1 MATLAQLEEGMRRAR
16 DAGKLD
22 YARILGQQIIEARKN
37 PANMI
42 PDSVIPETI
51 TRPPE
56 PTMGEKVIG
65 GLDAAA
71 TLATAPIGAVGAIGG
86 ALKGLAQQI
95 LDGKFG
101 TPEAVKMVEKAAAEG
116 MQAGMRTPATQAG
129 GEMVESVGKALEF
142 LPPVIPVAGPIG
154 AVGRAAQG
162 IAPLAE
168 ATAMRGLAAAKP
180 IAQKAAQ
187 AAKAVPEGMGKM
199 VMGDSG
205 LPEGVSVARKGSGG
219 AAATPIE
226 LQRATEAEMAGLRL
240 TEGETKRSP
249 QMLAWEKEKAKTPE
263 YQAQFLERQ
272 QENNRAALTKF
283 DQLIDDTG
291 AETGDMSN
299 TGIKVVDTLMK
310 GYAQEKAK
318 TNALYEGFRNSP
330 EAQMPV
336 NQTPVLEFLNSQPV
350 GVSGMTGVTDLAR
363 QNAVRL
369 GIAQMDD
376 AGNLIPAPTT
386 LGKLEEFRQSVSAIG
401 ASTPNDR
408 RLVTILKRQI
418 DNVGDP
424 VGGQV
429 TRAMRAQ
436 RQRQAQKYENRAIV
450 ANLLAEKK
458 GMSDAKVPIE
468 DVFQKTILSARPSE
482 IQHIKRVLLVAGGD
496 EGKQAWKELQGA
508 TLRHLN
514 DSAVSGIG
522 ADNLPVVSAAKLR
535 KAVDAMD
542 KNGKLNMVLGVS
554 GAEQVRN
561 LARVLEYIQ
570 TNPPMTSINNSG
582 TARTVMALIT
592 EAGLTG
598 AATGVPLPIIQG
610 MKAIRDSV
618 KDRKIKARIT
628 QALNYKPQG
637 VAQ

>member
-1 MATLAQLEEGMRRAR
+1 MATITELEIALKNADKAGDMDAARKLAAILTRAR
-16 DAGKLD
+16 
-22 YARILGQQIIEARKN
+22 QV

-42 PDSVIPETI
+42 PDTDVPETI
-51 TRPPE
+51 VRPPE
-56 PTMGEKVIG
+56 PTMGEQVVG
-65 GLDAAA
+65 GLEAAA
-71 TLATAPIGAVGAIGG
+71 TLATGATTGMIGMAGG
-86 ALKGLAQQI
+86 TLKGMAQQI
-95 LDGKFG
+95 LAGKFG
-101 TPEAVKMVEKAAAEG
+101 TPEAMKMVEKSAAEG
-116 MQAGMRTPATQAG
+116 MQAATYAPRGQAG
-129 GEMVESVGKALEF
+129 QEQVQAIGKVMGDV
-142 LPPVIPVAGPIG
+142 LPPVIPMTGPIG
-154 AVGRAAQG
+154 AVGRSASAMT
-162 IAPLAE
+162 PLAE
-168 ATAMRGLAAAKP
+168 ATAMRGLAASKP
-180 IAQKAAQ
+180 IVQRAAQ
-187 AAKAVPEGMGKM
+187 GVKAIPEGMGKM
-199 VMGDSG
+199 IGGDSG
-205 LPEGVSVARKGSGG
+205 LPESASVKRTGG

-226 LQRATEAEMAGLRL
+226 LQRATEAEMAGLKL
-240 TEGETKRSP
+240 SEGETTRSP
-249 QMLAWEKEKAKTPE
+249 QMLAWEREKARTPE

-272 QENNRAALTKF
+272 QENNRAALSKF

-318 TNALYEGFRNSP
+318 TNALYNGFRNSP

-336 NQTPVLEFLNSQPV
+336 NQTPILEFLNSQPV

-376 AGNLIPAPTT
+376 AGNLVPAPTT
-386 LGKLEEFRQSVSAIG
+386 LGKLEDFRQSVSAIG

-408 RLVTILKRQI
+408 RLISILKRQI
-418 DNVGDP
+418 DDVGDP

-429 TRAMRAQ
+429 TKAMRAQ

-496 EGKQAWKELQGA
+496 DGRQAWKELQGA

-514 DSAVSGIG
+514 DASVSGFG
-522 ADNLPVVSAAKLR
+522 ADNLPVVSASKLR

-542 KNGKLNMVLGVS
+542 KNGKLNLVLGVS

-561 LARVLEYIQ
+561 LAKVLEYIQ

-582 TARTVMALIT
+582 TARTIM
-592 EAGLTG
+592 GLLAESAVTG
-598 AATGVPLPIIQG
+598 AATGVPLPLVQG
-610 MKAIRDSV
+610 MKMLRESV
-618 KDRKIKARIT
+618 KDKKIKARIT
-628 QALNYKPQG
+628 QALNYKPK
-637 VAQ
+637 ATP